1 MSEFG
6 TNRTTRDVRGSVA
19 IRRKADKAVT
29 SADFR
34 DWPRRDITRTRREPR
49 GDPRSLVIRRRS
61 ILSRR
66 LALCR
71 EEFSDLHPVV
81 PQPRADL
88 APSLNARAWPWDV
101 REWPNVWTGVGGRIA
116 RYIVSGWALIWL

>member
-1 MSEFG
+1 MPEIGTSGSMSG
-6 TNRTTRDVRGSVA
+6 DGKRSVA
-19 IRRKADKAVT
+19 EWPKLPRPSSTLPEETSPGRGTSRGEIRDPLLSDAD
-29 SADFR
+29 
-34 DWPRRDITRTRREPR
+34 
-49 GDPRSLVIRRRS
+49 S

-66 LALCR
+66 LALFR

-101 REWPNVWTGVGGRIA
+101 REWPKCMDRP
-116 RYIVSGWALIWL
+116 ALGDV

>member
-1 MSEFG
+1 MSAIRSLPGGKPDMAVMGGDFRVG
-6 TNRTTRDVRGSVA
+6 PVRDTTR
-19 IRRKADKAVT
+19 T
-29 SADFR
+29 S
-34 DWPRRDITRTRREPR
+34 REPR

-101 REWPNVWTGVGGRIA
+101 REWTKCIDRRWRPYSAGDR
-116 RYIVSGWALIWL
+116 

>member
-1 MSEFG
+1 MWHFG
-6 TNRTTRDVRGSVA
+6 
-19 IRRKADKAVT
+19 
-29 SADFR
+29 
-34 DWPRRDITRTRREPR
+34 PRRDITRTRHEPR
-49 GDPRSLVIRRRS
+49 GDPRSLVIRRLS

-66 LALCR
+66 LALFR

-101 REWPNVWTGVGGRIA
+101 REWPKCMDRPALGNVA

>member
-1 MSEFG
+1 MALSGHGAMSDMSPLSGVKRKPDFG
-6 TNRTTRDVRGSVA
+6 AVR
-19 IRRKADKAVT
+19 
-29 SADFR
+29 SAFD
-34 DWPRRDITRTRREPR
+34 PRRDITRTRREPR

-66 LALCR
+66 LALFR